1 METDIP
7 FAVDADVD
15 ARELSRGQSAS
26 AAARQQIQQTAEE
39 VPLLSDTSAA
49 PGAGLRD
56 DVIDPSLDQ
65 PWLGSKEF
73 EDQPRWRRP
82 SVSMGIREKR
92 ENWLTLLRCRYG
104 G

>member
-1 METDIP
+1 METDIA

-26 AAARQQIQQTAEE
+26 TSADRQRAQPISEE
-39 VPLLSDTSAA
+39 TPLLPETSTGPTTV

-73 EDQPRWRRP
+73 EDKPRWRRP
-82 SVSMGIREKR
+82 SVSMDNKDRVFLFSESG
-92 ENWLTLLRCRYG
+92 
-104 G
+104 